1 MRVPAPL
8 SSCSRTTPADRV
20 AFWSRD
26 GLSVETTYCRPAPG
40 AEDRTVV
47 DRLVRMVDDTPP
59 GAQIRATVFRLTVE
73 EVRDALVAAAARGVD
88 VRVVHDGRDLVAEV
102 AASLTRDAPYG
113 IGAGHRWSG
122 APGAA
127 VRGRRPDFGAVSTG
141 RNSDLHTKLVLFSA
155 TRDPAGGLREH
166 VTWWSSANVSHHS
179 GMQKANN
186 AVAVYG
192 DRVLH
197 DGLRTGLWDLMWD
210 GVHFSG
216 NDFYDCA
223 TGRGAVLSSPALRTK
238 VFCSPQ
244 QTSDLW
250 VGRLASVVVTPETEV
265 VLVHARFTDDRL
277 PVTDEL
283 VRIVRAGGRVRVL
296 AGDDPDF
303 LGVEVAARLLA
314 AGVELRRV
322 NTHDKLG
329 LLHTRHGVSRRPRKV
344 VLSGSHN
351 LNHDANYVN
360 DEILVKT
367 FDDDL
372 YDDVLASHVEP
383 LWAES
388 TPYQPVTQ
396 PSVPTAGE
404 LQQGS
409 G

>member
-1 MRVPAPL
+1 M
-8 SSCSRTTPADRV
+8 

-40 AEDRTVV
+40 VEDRTIV

-59 GAQIRATVFRLTVE
+59 GATIRATVFRLTVE
-73 EVRDALVAAAARGVD
+73 EFRDALVAAAGRGVD

-102 AASLTRDAPYG
+102 AASLTRHPPYG
-113 IGAGHRWSG
+113 IGDGHRWSG
-122 APGAA
+122 APDAA
-127 VRGRRPDFGAVSTG
+127 VRGRRPDFGAVATG

-155 TRDPAGGLREH
+155 TRDPAGQLREH

-186 AVAVYG
+186 AIAVYG
-192 DRVLH
+192 DRELH
-197 DGLRTGLWDLMWD
+197 DGLRAGLWDLMWS
-210 GVHFSG
+210 GTHFTG
-216 NDFYDCA
+216 NDFYDCT

-250 VGRLASVVVTPETEV
+250 VGRLASVVVGPGTDV

-283 VRIVRAGGRVRVL
+283 VRIAGQGGRVRVL
-296 AGDDPDF
+296 AGDDPDV
-303 LGVEVAARLLA
+303 LGVEVARRLLA

-329 LLHTRHGVSRRPRKV
+329 LLHARHGVSRRPRKV

-383 LWAES
+383 LWAA
-388 TPYQPVTQ
+388 
-396 PSVPTAGE
+396 SVPHPPAPAERQPAEPQPPDLGEAEPPKRAG
-404 LQQGS
+404 
-409 G
+409 

>member
-1 MRVPAPL
+1 
-8 SSCSRTTPADRV
+8 V

-26 GLSVETTYCRPAPG
+26 GLSVETSYCRPAPG

-47 DRLVRMVDDTPP
+47 DRLVRMVEDTPA
-59 GAQIRATVFRLTVE
+59 GAEIRATVFRLTVE
-73 EVRDALVAAAARGVD
+73 EFRDALIAAVARGVD

-102 AASLTRDAPYG
+102 AAVLTRDPPYG
-113 IGAGHRWSG
+113 IGAAHRWSG
-122 APGAA
+122 APDAA

-155 TRDPAGGLREH
+155 TRDPDDRMREH

-179 GMQKANN
+179 GMQKANS
-186 AVAVYG
+186 AIAVYG

-197 DGLRTGLWDLMWD
+197 DGLATGLWELMWR
-210 GVHFSG
+210 GVHFPH

-223 TGRGAVLSSPALRTK
+223 TGRGSVLSSPALRTK

-244 QTSDLW
+244 QSSDLW
-250 VGRLASVVVTPETEV
+250 VGRLASVVVGPGTDV
-265 VLVHARFTDDRL
+265 VLVHARFTDERL
-277 PVTDEL
+277 AVADEL
-283 VRIVRAGGRVRVL
+283 VRIVREGGRVRVL

-303 LGVEVAARLLA
+303 LGVEVARRLVA
-314 AGVELRRV
+314 AGIDLRRV

-329 LLHTRHGVSRRPRKV
+329 LLHSRHGLSRRSRKV

-351 LNHDANYVN
+351 LNRDANYLN

-372 YDDVLASHVEP
+372 YDDVLTSHVEP

-388 TPYQPVTQ
+388 APYRTVEPAVD
-396 PSVPTAGE
+396 E
-404 LQQGS
+404 D
-409 G
+409 